1 LDSGRYRK
9 HLETLRSRLSRM
21 RRDAVQALREAG
33 IHFETTGGEGIF
45 LWGRVPD
52 STPMDELVRDAREQS
67 ILLAKGTLFSPSRS
81 SRQWLRFNVA
91 HSTAP
96 PLIRFLSGALKNAA

>member
-9 HLETLRSRLSRM
+9 HLETLRGRLSRM
-21 RRDAVQALREAG
+21 RRDALQALTGAG
-33 IHFETTGGEGIF
+33 ITFENTQQGEGMF
-45 LWGRVPD
+45 LWGKLPD
-52 STPMDELVRDAREQS
+52 TTDVDELVRGAREQS
-67 ILLAKGTLFSPSRS
+67 ILLAKGTLFSPSKG

-96 PLIRFLSGALKNAA
+96 PLIRYLKSAA